1 MSEMKNNNKKTYR
14 QYLKERDKLIAG
26 LSKYKDILRGTIQ
39 KRGNVCGKK
48 GCKCKRKDDPIPHGP
63 YDYLS
68 HRSAE
73 KTQMIFLNKI
83 KKENALKGI
92 REYKQ
97 LIDTVYKISELN
109 FNILRYYYNNLNE
122 KK

>member
-1 MSEMKNNNKKTYR
+1 MKNDKKTYK
-14 QYLKERDKLIAG
+14 QYLKERDKLIAS
-26 LSKYKDILRGTIQ
+26 LSKYTDILRGTIQ

-48 GCKCKRKDDPIPHGP
+48 GCKCKRSKNPVPHGP

-83 KKENALKGI
+83 KKGKALKGI
-92 REYKQ
+92 AEYKK
-97 LIDTVYKISELN
+97 LIDTIYRISELN
-109 FNILRYYYNNLNE
+109 FNILRYYYKNIDE